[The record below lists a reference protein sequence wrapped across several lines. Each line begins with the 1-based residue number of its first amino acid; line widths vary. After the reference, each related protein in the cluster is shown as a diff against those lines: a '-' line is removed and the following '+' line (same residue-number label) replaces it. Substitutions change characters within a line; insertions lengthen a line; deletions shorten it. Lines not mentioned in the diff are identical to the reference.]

1 MSFLPSTGV
10 FSLLSTRNPLVHDN
24 SSMLSW
30 EYSIQVTFMLF
41 TIATFHEPHLLTC
54 LSKGWIL
61 MLTIGQRGEIITR
74 IAVLEDENDI
84 RELIGLYLKRE
95 SLEPILFASPVTF
108 LAWLDAQKEAP
119 DLLILDLMMP
129 ELSGVEVLKAVRKRP
144 RCDKMPIVVCSA
156 RAAESDVLLTLG
168 LGADTY
174 IRKPFNPHELVAQVS
189 AMLRR
194 AQAGAGT
201 AAAQPAV
208 TVGAIAVDTARK
220 TARVNGKPIE
230 LTPAEYHILAMLVER
245 KGSVVSREEL
255 LQATGET
262 DALERVID
270 VHITSIRRKLGDAA
284 HLLRTS
290 RSFGY
295 YIEDGP

>member
-1 MSFLPSTGV
+1 
-10 FSLLSTRNPLVHDN
+10 
-24 SSMLSW
+24 MLSRK
-30 EYSIQVTFMLF
+30 YSIQITFVLF
-41 TIATFHEPHLLTC
+41 TISTFHDPRLLTC
-54 LSKGWIL
+54 LNKDWIL
-61 MLTIGQRGEIITR
+61 TLAIVQRGETITR
-74 IAVLEDENDI
+74 IAVLEDEDDI
-84 RELIGLYLKRE
+84 RELIGLYLKRD
-95 SLEPILFASPVTF
+95 SMEPVLFASPVRF
-108 LAWLDAQKEAP
+108 LAWLDAQERVP
-119 DLLILDLMMP
+119 DLLVLDLMMP

-144 RCDKMPIVVCSA
+144 SCDSMPIIVCSA

-174 IRKPFNPHELVAQVS
+174 VRKPFNPHELVAQVT

-194 AQAGAGT
+194 AQTGAT
-201 AAAQPAV
+201 ASTQKV
-208 TVGAIAVDTARK
+208 ITVGPIAVDPARK
-220 TARVNGKPIE
+220 AVRVDGKAIE

-245 KGSVVSREEL
+245 KGSVVSREDL

-295 YIEDGP
+295 YVEEAS

>member
-1 MSFLPSTGV
+1 
-10 FSLLSTRNPLVHDN
+10 
-24 SSMLSW
+24 
-30 EYSIQVTFMLF
+30 
-41 TIATFHEPHLLTC
+41 
-54 LSKGWIL
+54 
-61 MLTIGQRGEIITR
+61 
-74 IAVLEDENDI
+74 
-84 RELIGLYLKRE
+84 
-95 SLEPILFASPVTF
+95 
-108 LAWLDAQKEAP
+108 
-119 DLLILDLMMP
+119 
-129 ELSGVEVLKAVRKRP
+129 
-144 RCDKMPIVVCSA
+144 MPIVVCSA

-194 AQAGAGT
+194 AQAGT

-220 TARVNGKPIE
+220 TARVNGKSIE